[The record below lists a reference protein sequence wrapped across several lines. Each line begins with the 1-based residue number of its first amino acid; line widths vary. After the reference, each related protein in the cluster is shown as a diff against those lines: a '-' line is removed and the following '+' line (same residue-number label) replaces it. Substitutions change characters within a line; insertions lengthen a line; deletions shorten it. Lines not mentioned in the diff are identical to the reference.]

1 MLVLIAFL
9 MRTFVDLLDPVY
21 TVYYSVL
28 CRFIHI
34 FWHQTEP
41 TIVSECF
48 LYVDIH
54 SNDYELRK
62 LLLRFRLFHLLI
74 SSGTAL
80 CSAVIFPKKK
90 RVRGLGAKI

>member
-28 CRFIHI
+28 CCFNYI
-34 FWHQTEP
+34 FWYQTKP
-41 TIVSECF
+41 SIVFECF

-54 SNDYELRK
+54 SNDHKLCK
-62 LLLRFRLFHLLI
+62 LLLCFKLFHLLTL
-74 SSGTAL
+74 GTAL
-80 CSAVIFPKKK
+80 CSAVIFPKE
-90 RVRGLGAKI
+90 LGAKI